1 LLRAAQARHQAARRP
16 PFSYAQDR
24 LSESGEY
31 TSAEMMADPARAVFV
46 APITSASRP
55 WLSIWAAGSRI
66 AEYLSLSS
74 SAASP
79 S

>member
-1 LLRAAQARHQAARRP
+1 
-16 PFSYAQDR
+16 
-24 LSESGEY
+24 
-31 TSAEMMADPARAVFV
+31 MMADPARAVFV

-55 WLSIWAAGSRI
+55 RLSIWAAGSRI